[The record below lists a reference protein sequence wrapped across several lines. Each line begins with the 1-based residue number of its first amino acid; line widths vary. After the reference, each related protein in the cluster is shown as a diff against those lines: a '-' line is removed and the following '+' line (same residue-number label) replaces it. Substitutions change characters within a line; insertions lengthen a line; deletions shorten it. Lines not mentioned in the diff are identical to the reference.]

1 MSKNQKN
8 RSGTDILAD
17 VVAYAY
23 ETDALPTDKE
33 AEEYLAANKIDNTEL
48 ENWGLEKLKAVKA
61 RQKLKA
67 AAVAHE
73 RFTTRFE
80 AVRARAAGDLSD
92 LRKRVM
98 EKLQVLASSSP
109 ESAMVY
115 CRKFED
121 TPDEDLLDLEAEIMM
136 LDEWEDVPEK

>member
-1 MSKNQKN
+1 MSKNQKD

-17 VVAYAY
+17 VFAYAY
-23 ETDALPTDKE
+23 ETDSLPTDKE
-33 AEEYLAANKIDNTEL
+33 AEEYLAANKIDNSEL
-48 ENWGLEKLKAVKA
+48 ENWGLEKLRAVKA

-73 RFTTRFE
+73 KFTARFE
-80 AVRARAAGDLSD
+80 AVKARAASDLSD

-98 EKLQVLASSSP
+98 DKLQVLASSDP

-121 TPDEDLLDLEAEIMM
+121 TPEEDLLDLEAEIMM
-136 LDEWEDVPEK
+136 LDEWQDVPEK

>member
-23 ETDALPTDKE
+23 ETDVLPTDKE
-33 AEEYLAANKIDNTEL
+33 AKDYLAANNIDNTEL
-48 ENWGLEKLKAVKA
+48 VNWGLEKLRAVKA

-67 AAVAHE
+67 AAEAHE
-73 RFTTRFE
+73 KFTTRFE
-80 AVRARAAGDLSD
+80 AIKARAAGDLSD
-92 LRKRVM
+92 LRQRVM

-121 TPDEDLLDLEAEIMM
+121 TPEEDLLDLEAEIVM